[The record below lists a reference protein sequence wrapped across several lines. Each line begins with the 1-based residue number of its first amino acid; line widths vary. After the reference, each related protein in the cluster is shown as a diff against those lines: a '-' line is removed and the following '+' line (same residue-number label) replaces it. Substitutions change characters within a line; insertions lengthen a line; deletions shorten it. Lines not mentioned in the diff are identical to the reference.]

1 MRKAS
6 EVGLWVV
13 ILGACFIMTGC
24 ATGKVKFGDTVSQAS
39 LDKYKTVA
47 IQVVNDAGP
56 KCPAEVPG
64 NLQAAAIKQLQ
75 AKYPDAFQSGRPS
88 PKGTED
94 ELLVEVH
101 IVKYKKGSRFARAM
115 LIGLGASSISTNVN
129 FLDSPTK
136 KLLTSGKLELT
147 WALGGIAGASRGIED
162 LVNDSGAKVA
172 TAIVEQKQGK
182 AAKQSKPQKGA

>member
-1 MRKAS
+1 
-6 EVGLWVV
+6 
-13 ILGACFIMTGC
+13 
-24 ATGKVKFGDTVSQAS
+24 
-39 LDKYKTVA
+39 
-47 IQVVNDAGP
+47 
-56 KCPAEVPG
+56 
-64 NLQAAAIKQLQ
+64 
-75 AKYPDAFQSGRPS
+75 
-88 PKGTED
+88 
-94 ELLVEVH
+94 VH